1 MEGASYPS
9 LLVDLEVLPSSLL
22 YMKQCS
28 NMRSRWLPWAHFL
41 ALPATRTGSLWQPF
55 SGDWWLFL
63 VANVKA
69 TKQRGIYY
77 QYWIAHKLL
86 GRKQLQA
93 KSLEIM
99 QESKYRYNLD
109 RALSHYG
116 PQRNWGTATR
126 AWEIRPFDLQ
136 PSPCCLWPLVSLTQL
151 HGCWAISGPGP
162 LGAFHHKHASPHTWT
177 PTPWNIKA
185 CVIISY
191 NGSVFFIHNSTLTST
206 QKMGEPNSLQ
216 FVSLP
221 RDSWSSWKSH
231 RPIWMSFQLLFQL

>member
-1 MEGASYPS
+1 MCSVLKGLMVKSYCGRC
-9 LLVDLEVLPSSLL
+9 LLPIFAGKPGSVTILPFVHEAVG
-22 YMKQCS
+22 
-28 NMRSRWLPWAHFL
+28 NMRSQWLPWAHFL
-41 ALPATRTGSLWQPF
+41 ALPTTRTGSLWQPF
-55 SGDWWLFL
+55 SGNWWLFL

-126 AWEIRPFDLQ
+126 AWEISPFDLQ

-151 HGCWAISGPGP
+151 HGCWAISGLGP

-177 PTPWNIKA
+177 PTP
-185 CVIISY
+185 
-191 NGSVFFIHNSTLTST
+191 
-206 QKMGEPNSLQ
+206 
-216 FVSLP
+216 
-221 RDSWSSWKSH
+221 
-231 RPIWMSFQLLFQL
+231 